1 MKFKDIEIYT
11 WINYHGEAWF
21 VANLHHDGCYL
32 ENSRTEMY
40 VKNYDFQEN
49 KAESVQ
55 PPVFQLGDMV
65 VYVDKHNNHF
75 HNKRVNI
82 VNVDRKVFETF
93 PYRVEADNERT
104 WATPFDLTK
113 IEY

>member
-40 VKNYDFQEN
+40 VKNYDFQEIRQN
-49 KAESVQ
+49 
-55 PPVFQLGDMV
+55 PF
-65 VYVDKHNNHF
+65 NHQCF
-75 HNKRVNI
+75 SLV
-82 VNVDRKVFETF
+82 
-93 PYRVEADNERT
+93 T
-104 WATPFDLTK
+104 WLCFRS
-113 IEY
+113 